1 MRIIAFILAF
11 IPSMA
16 FADDITPDS
25 FINRLKADALK
36 LTVNSVV
43 VQSQTLYVQGTPMG
57 DPEPLP
63 ARMAYTIQND
73 SGMPLS
79 IAVKRTGVSIGPC
92 SGVESGTG
100 IELFDDAL
108 AIQLQRNKSYRDRV
122 MRFVPD
128 KGRVSGAITL
138 EKWACKPGDV
148 TGMSTVPVTITVMVA
163 NENNFLAVPLQ
174 TDAPLTVRGN

>member
-1 MRIIAFILAF
+1 MRIIAIALAL

-16 FADDITPDS
+16 LADDITPDS
-25 FINRLKADALK
+25 FINRFKADALK
-36 LTVNSVV
+36 LTVNSVL

-63 ARMAYTIQND
+63 ARMAYTIENN

-148 TGMSTVPVTITVMVA
+148 AGMTTVPVTITVMVA